1 MIECNNGMST
11 TPQNLILNVDDN
23 PANLYTRTRA
33 LRKAGYEVIE
43 AETGDEALE
52 LLSKHKPALVLLDVH
67 LPDISGIE
75 VCQRI
80 RNNPEFASIFV
91 LQISATSIEHAD
103 KILALDSGADA
114 YLIEPVEPEELIA
127 NVRALLRL
135 RQAERALHESQ
146 TYLKL
151 ALEAATMG
159 VWSWEIETRLAYW
172 SPECY
177 QIFGAKNTINTV
189 EDVSTFINPE
199 DVERVL
205 QARKKAI
212 EECGMYEVEYRIIRG
227 DDGERRWV
235 LSRGRCDCDKNG
247 KPIRLTGVVT
257 DITRRKRIEKEREE
271 LLAREQAL
279 RNEAESAN
287 RLKDE
292 FMAIVS
298 HELRTPLNAIVGW
311 ANMLHTGILDEG
323 TAARAVDTIRRSAK
337 AQAKLIEDILDLS
350 RINSGKLRAQ
360 LRPIKLSSV
369 IATAIDT
376 MRPSAND
383 KSIQIESVCDSNVG
397 AVPGD
402 SERLQQV
409 MLNLLSNSI
418 KFTPVGGRINVCV
431 ERVGDNAQIKVED
444 TGKGIE
450 PEFLPYIFDRF
461 RQADNANTRSQ
472 GGLGLGL
479 SIVHHLV
486 TLVHKGSIEAYS
498 EGLGKG
504 ATFIIK
510 LPLILKKDESDVANN
525 SPGQQKETTSESNSN
540 LRGLKILVVDDH
552 PDSLQMITQL
562 LVSEGAQV
570 RFASSAAEAFEL
582 FKQNKPDILISDLA
596 MPNED
601 GYALIRRV
609 REYEKDKGENTPAI
623 ALTAHVMIKERIR
636 TQTEGF
642 QIFISKPIET
652 NELIDAI
659 TNLISN
665 NNAVSR

>member
-1 MIECNNGMST
+1 MVT

-23 PANLYTRTRA
+23 QANLYTRTRA

-43 AETGDEALE
+43 AETGHEALE
-52 LLSKHKPALVLLDVH
+52 LVSRHKPALVLLDVH

-75 VCQRI
+75 VCRKI
-80 RNNPEFASIFV
+80 RNNLEFASIFV

-159 VWSWEIETRLAYW
+159 VWSWELETGSAYW

-177 QIFGAKNTINTV
+177 QIFGAKDVINTV
-189 EDVSTFINPE
+189 DDVSNFINPE

-212 EECGMYEVEYRIIRG
+212 DECGIYEVEYRIIRG
-227 DDGERRWV
+227 DDGARRWV
-235 LSRGRCDCDKNG
+235 LSRGRCDCDKNK

-257 DITRRKRIEKEREE
+257 DVTRRKGIEEEREE

-311 ANMLHTGILDEG
+311 ANMLHTGILDEN
-323 TAARAVDTIRRSAK
+323 TTSRAVDTIRRSAK

-360 LRPIKLSSV
+360 LRPINLSSV
-369 IATAIDT
+369 ITSAIDT

-383 KSIQIESVCDSNVG
+383 KSIQIEIKYDSDVG
-397 AVPGD
+397 PVLGD

-418 KFTPVGGRINVCV
+418 KFTPAGGRITVYV
-431 ERVGDNAQIKVED
+431 ERVGNNAQIKVED

-461 RQADNANTRSQ
+461 RQADSTNTRSQ

-479 SIVHHLV
+479 SIAHHLI
-486 TLVHKGSIEAYS
+486 TNVHRGSIEAHS
-498 EGLGKG
+498 EGVGKG
-504 ATFIIK
+504 ATFLIK
-510 LPLILKKDESDVANN
+510 LLLMPAKNESDVSINTQ
-525 SPGQQKETTSESNSN
+525 GQPRETSNESNHKLLS
-540 LRGLKILVVDDH
+540 GLNILVVDDH

-562 LVSEGAQV
+562 LVSAEAEVQS
-570 RFASSAAEAFEL
+570 ASSAAEAFEL
-582 FKQNKPDILISDLA
+582 FRQNKPDILISDLA

-609 REYEKDKGENTPAI
+609 REYEKDKGEHTPAI

-636 TQTEGF
+636 TQAEGF
-642 QIFISKPIET
+642 QIFISKPVET

-659 TNLISN
+659 TNLIN
-665 NNAVSR
+665 NNNTVSG